1 MREGMDTEL
10 VIRAQQGDRAAFA
23 ELAVLVGDRLHSV
36 AHRML
41 RDVGLAEDAS
51 QQTLLKA
58 WQELPRL
65 REPERFEA
73 WTYRLLVNVCHAEW
87 RRRKRS
93 LAALPDL
100 DSVPEPIS
108 PDDMAIVIDRDQ
120 LERGYSRLS
129 MDHRVVVVLRYYLDM
144 PVAQIAETLGVG
156 EGTVK
161 SRLYHAM
168 RGLRAAL
175 DADTRDVAVV
185 ADAHGVREV
194 AS

>member
-23 ELAVLVGDRLHSV
+23 DLAVAIGDRLHAV

-41 RDVGLAEDAS
+41 RDAGLAEDAS

-93 LAALPDL
+93 IAALRDL

-108 PDDMAIVIDRDQ
+108 QDEMAIVIDRDQ

-129 MDHRVVVVLRYYLDM
+129 MDHRAVVVLHYYLDM
-144 PVAQIAETLGVG
+144 PVAQIAETLGVA

-185 ADAHGVREV
+185 ADEHGVGE
-194 AS
+194 ATS

>member
-23 ELAVLVGDRLHSV
+23 DLAVAIGDRLHAV

-41 RDVGLAEDAS
+41 RDAGLAEDAS

-93 LAALPDL
+93 IAALRDL

-108 PDDMAIVIDRDQ
+108 QDEMAIVIDRDQ

-129 MDHRVVVVLRYYLDM
+129 MDHRAVVVLHYYLDM

-175 DADTRDVAVV
+175 DADTRHHPACSQRSS
-185 ADAHGVREV
+185 AA
-194 AS
+194 

>member
-1 MREGMDTEL
+1 MDTEL
-10 VIRAQQGDRAAFA
+10 VVRAQQGDRAAFA
-23 ELAVLVGDRLHSV
+23 ELAVAVGDRLHAV

-41 RDVGLAEDAS
+41 RDAGLAEDAS
-51 QQTLLKA
+51 QQTLLRA

-129 MDHRVVVVLRYYLDM
+129 MDHRAVVVLHYYLDM
-144 PVAQIAETLGVG
+144 PVAEIAETLGVG

-175 DADTRDVAVV
+175 DADDRHVAAV
-185 ADAHGVREV
+185 ADDHGVGEV

>member
-10 VIRAQQGDRAAFA
+10 VIRAQQGDCEAFA
-23 ELAVLVGDRLHSV
+23 ELAVAVGDRLHAV

-41 RDVGLAEDAS
+41 RDAGLAEDAS

-100 DSVPEPIS
+100 DSVREPIS
-108 PDDMAIVIDRDQ
+108 PDDMAIVIERDQ

-129 MDHRVVVVLRYYLDM
+129 MDHRAVVVLHYYLDM
-144 PVAQIAETLGVG
+144 PVAEIAETLGVG

-185 ADAHGVREV
+185 ADDHGVGEA

>member
-1 MREGMDTEL
+1 MDTEL

-23 ELAVLVGDRLHSV
+23 ELAVLVGDRLHAV
-36 AHRML
+36 ALRML
-41 RDVGLAEDAS
+41 RDAGLAEDAS

-93 LAALPDL
+93 FAALPDL
-100 DSVPEPIS
+100 DSVREPIS

-129 MDHRVVVVLRYYLDM
+129 MDHRAVVVLHYYLDM
-144 PVAQIAETLGVG
+144 PVAEIAETLGVG

-175 DADTRDVAVV
+175 DADTRDVAMV
-185 ADAHGVREV
+185 ADGHGVGEV

>member
-10 VIRAQQGDRAAFA
+10 VIRAQQGDCEAFA
-23 ELAVLVGDRLHSV
+23 ELAV

-100 DSVPEPIS
+100 DSVREPIS
-108 PDDMAIVIDRDQ
+108 PDEMAIVIDRDQ

-129 MDHRVVVVLRYYLDM
+129 MDHRAVVVLHYYLDM

>member
-1 MREGMDTEL
+1 MDTEL

-23 ELAVLVGDRLHSV
+23 ELAVLVGDRLHAV

-41 RDVGLAEDAS
+41 RDAGLAEDAS

-93 LAALPDL
+93 LVALPDL
-100 DSVPEPIS
+100 VSVPEPIS
-108 PDDMAIVIDRDQ
+108 PDEMAIVIDRDQ

-129 MDHRVVVVLRYYLDM
+129 MDHRAVVVLHYYLDM

-185 ADAHGVREV
+185 ADEHGVGGV

>member
-1 MREGMDTEL
+1 MDTEL
-10 VIRAQQGDRAAFA
+10 VIRAQQGDRVAFA
-23 ELAVLVGDRLHSV
+23 ELAVLVGDRLHAV

-41 RDVGLAEDAS
+41 RDAGLAEDAS

-93 LAALPDL
+93 LAALPSL

-129 MDHRVVVVLRYYLDM
+129 MDHRAVVVLHYYLDM
-144 PVAQIAETLGVG
+144 PVAEIAETLGVG

-185 ADAHGVREV
+185 ADDHAVREV

>member
-1 MREGMDTEL
+1 MDTEL

-23 ELAVLVGDRLHSV
+23 ELAVAVGDRLHAV
-36 AHRML
+36 ALRML

-93 LAALPDL
+93 LAALPHL
-100 DSVPEPIS
+100 DSVCEPTS
-108 PDDMAIVIDRDQ
+108 RDEMAIVIDRDQ

-129 MDHRVVVVLRYYLDM
+129 MDHRAVVVLHYYLDM
-144 PVAQIAETLGVG
+144 PVAEIAETLGVG

-175 DADTRDVAVV
+175 DADTRDVALV
-185 ADAHGVREV
+185 ADEHGAGGV

>member
-10 VIRAQQGDRAAFA
+10 VVRAQQGDRAAFA
-23 ELAVLVGDRLHSV
+23 ELAVAVGDRLHAV

-41 RDVGLAEDAS
+41 RDAGLAEDAS
-51 QQTLLKA
+51 QQTLLRA

-129 MDHRVVVVLRYYLDM
+129 MDHRAVVVLHYYLDM
-144 PVAQIAETLGVG
+144 PVAEIAETLGVG

-175 DADTRDVAVV
+175 DADDRHVAAV
-185 ADAHGVREV
+185 ADDHGVGEV

>member
-1 MREGMDTEL
+1 MRQGMDTEL

-23 ELAVLVGDRLHSV
+23 ELAVAIGDRLHAV

-100 DSVPEPIS
+100 DSVREPIS
-108 PDDMAIVIDRDQ
+108 QDDMAIVIDRDQ

-129 MDHRVVVVLRYYLDM
+129 MDHRAVVVLHYYLDM

-185 ADAHGVREV
+185 TDGHGVGEV